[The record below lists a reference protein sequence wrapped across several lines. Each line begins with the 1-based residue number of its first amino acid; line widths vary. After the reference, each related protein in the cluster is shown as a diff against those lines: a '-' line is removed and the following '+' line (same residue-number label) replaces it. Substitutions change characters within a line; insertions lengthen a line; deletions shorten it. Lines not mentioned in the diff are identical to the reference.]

1 MQISE
6 LIAILQNIQGTYGDL
21 HINIHYD
28 PRQSE
33 SIVKD
38 SNGINI
44 DDLKTV
50 QISEDSSSIY
60 LMNKYSWMDMYNGCT
75 GEAFYNADTKL
86 YEGRVIPSEYIEGFD
101 LTFVSDDKYKIP
113 DIFKDTVDKYNE
125 FLGNVKITQTLE
137 AINNIMNEESTDYQ
151 DEYESSDDDED
162 YGEV

>member
-1 MQISE
+1 MSCSIS
-6 LIAILQNIQGTYGDL
+6 
-21 HINIHYD
+21 
-28 PRQSE
+28 
-33 SIVKD
+33 
-38 SNGINI
+38 
-44 DDLKTV
+44 
-50 QISEDSSSIY
+50 
-60 LMNKYSWMDMYNGCT
+60 W
-75 GEAFYNADTKL
+75 
-86 YEGRVIPSEYIEGFD
+86 FD